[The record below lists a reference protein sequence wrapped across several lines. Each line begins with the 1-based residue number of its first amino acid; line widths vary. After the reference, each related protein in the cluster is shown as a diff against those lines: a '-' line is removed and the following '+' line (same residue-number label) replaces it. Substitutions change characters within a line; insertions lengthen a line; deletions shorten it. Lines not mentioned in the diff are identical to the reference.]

1 MSNNLI
7 MQQSTLLLPS
17 SMRLS
22 KTSQL
27 KRLQTKL
34 STTLKMNSELI
45 YLRSAL
51 SLTLRMNPL
60 CKKLLKKLQ
69 NLFRKSLPAP
79 GLPAGSVTLR
89 VIKTKARIEKA
100 GETEVIKLITR
111 VNKIN
116 NWNVNDSSTNFLI
129 SKPSN
134 WFKANLFYSS
144 VKAIFEF
151 WEIFIY

>member
-1 MSNNLI
+1 
-7 MQQSTLLLPS
+7 
-17 SMRLS
+17 
-22 KTSQL
+22 
-27 KRLQTKL
+27 
-34 STTLKMNSELI
+34 MNSELI

-116 NWNVNDSSTNFLI
+116 N
-129 SKPSN
+129 
-134 WFKANLFYSS
+134 
-144 VKAIFEF
+144 
-151 WEIFIY
+151 